1 MLLYLCPNDDD
12 NSLHELGH
20 CGLGGPGPS
29 FTQSKSP
36 VLVPAEHWPWIIRN
50 KKEICFNYKMINLK

>member
-1 MLLYLCPNDDD
+1 MLLYFRPFEIVDN
-12 NSLHELGH
+12 NSLHEFGH

-36 VLVPAEHWPWIIRN
+36 VLVPAEH
-50 KKEICFNYKMINLK
+50 